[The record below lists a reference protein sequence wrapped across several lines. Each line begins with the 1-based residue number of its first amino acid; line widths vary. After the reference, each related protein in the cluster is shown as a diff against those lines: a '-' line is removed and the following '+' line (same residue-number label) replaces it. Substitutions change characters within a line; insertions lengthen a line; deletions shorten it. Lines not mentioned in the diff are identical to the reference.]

1 MKTIALNLSFRLVN
15 YGGYIIDTR
24 GDKPKYIGLITPSPT
39 CKGYVF
45 CPFVKKTVVFDNIVP
60 DNFKSPRKA
69 QDWVIKHV
77 LAGTVCGGIRS
88 LTRSWAGWEVSAGFV
103 YHKRFQIICL
113 MFVFAI
119 CMIFYTLCPNCYHS
133 ISNSMVST
141 GAKVIGAVLGIW
153 SIALG
158 ILRHKEPF

>member
-15 YGGYIIDTR
+15 YGGYIIDIR

-39 CKGYVF
+39 CKGYVL

-77 LAGTVCGGIRS
+77 V
-88 LTRSWAGWEVSAGFV
+88 SWNSVRRYTIFNPIMGRLGSFPQVL
-103 YHKRFQIICL
+103 YTIKDTRFQIICL
-113 MFVFAI
+113 MFV
-119 CMIFYTLCPNCYHS
+119 
-133 ISNSMVST
+133 
-141 GAKVIGAVLGIW
+141 VLPPEI
-153 SIALG
+153 
-158 ILRHKEPF
+158 